1 MKIERP
7 DGERNRGRFVVLEG
21 VEGAGKSTQARMLG
35 EWLESCGIR
44 FTLTREPGGT
54 EVGEAIRNVV
64 QNRPELLIPPET
76 ELLLYLA
83 ARTAFVK
90 ELALPVLERGET
102 LDRGPLFIIDI
113 RLSGI
118 RPGTRPR
125 RSQTDGSIRLWRT
138 GSRHLPR
145 ARFACRGGCRA
156 RQKAAGKREDRLES
170 SGEGFLEAV
179 GRGYRE
185 LAAADETVRL
195 VDALGTPLEVHT
207 RVREVLCRDLPE
219 TFVIGRDEFS

>member
-1 MKIERP
+1 MTERA
-7 DGERNRGRFVVLEG
+7 EAELHRGRFVVLEG

-35 EWLESCGIR
+35 EWMEACGIP

-64 QNRPELLIPPET
+64 QDRPELSVPPET

-90 ELALPVLERGET
+90 EVALPALERGDLLVVDRFSLST
-102 LDRGPLFIIDI
+102 YAYQGYGRGLDLDEV
-113 RLSGI
+113 
-118 RPGTRPR
+118 R
-125 RSQTDGSIRLWRT
+125 RMD
-138 GSRHLPR
+138 
-145 ARFACRGGCRA
+145 RFASGGLAPDIYLVLDLPVEEGRA

-185 LAAADETVRL
+185 LARIDESVRL
-195 VDALGTPLEVHT
+195 VDARGTPLEVHT
-207 RVREVLCRDLPE
+207 RVREVLRRELPE
-219 TFVIGRDEFS
+219 TFVICRD

>member
-1 MKIERP
+1 M
-7 DGERNRGRFVVLEG
+7 VLEG

-35 EWLESCGIR
+35 EWMEACGIP

-64 QNRPELLIPPET
+64 QDQPELLVPPET

-90 ELALPVLERGET
+90 EVALPALERGDLLVVDRFSLST
-102 LDRGPLFIIDI
+102 YAYQGYGRGLDLDEV
-113 RLSGI
+113 
-118 RPGTRPR
+118 R
-125 RSQTDGSIRLWRT
+125 RMD
-138 GSRHLPR
+138 
-145 ARFACRGGCRA
+145 RFASGGLAPDIYLVLDLPVEEGRA

-185 LAAADETVRL
+185 LARTDESIRL
-195 VDALGTPLEVHT
+195 VDARGTPLEVHT
-207 RVREVLCRDLPE
+207 RVREVLRRELPE
-219 TFVIGRDEFS
+219 TFVICKD

>member
-1 MKIERP
+1 MPK
-7 DGERNRGRFVVLEG
+7 GESNRGRFVVLEG

-35 EWLESCGIR
+35 EWLEACGIP

-64 QNRPELLIPPET
+64 QDRPELSVLPET

-83 ARTAFVK
+83 ARTAFVQ
-90 ELALPVLERGET
+90 EVALPALERGDLLVVDRFSLST
-102 LDRGPLFIIDI
+102 YAYQGYGRGLDLDEV
-113 RLSGI
+113 
-118 RPGTRPR
+118 R
-125 RSQTDGSIRLWRT
+125 RMD
-138 GSRHLPR
+138 
-145 ARFACRGGCRA
+145 RFASGGLVPDIYLVLDLPVEEGRA

-185 LAAADETVRL
+185 LARTDGNIRL
-195 VDALGTPLEVHT
+195 VDARGTPLEVHT
-207 RVREVLCRDLPE
+207 RVREVLRRELPE
-219 TFVIGRDEFS
+219 TFVICKD